1 MSKATQIK
9 IFADESQANSF
20 MLDVEVIDVRFIGKM
35 GYTGA
40 KKWMVIYKE
49 WIPDDHQHKEE

>member
-1 MSKATQIK
+1 MVNEENKATQIK

-35 GYTGA
+35 GHIGS
-40 KKWMVIYKE
+40 KKWMVIYKK
-49 WIPDDHQHKEE
+49 WVN